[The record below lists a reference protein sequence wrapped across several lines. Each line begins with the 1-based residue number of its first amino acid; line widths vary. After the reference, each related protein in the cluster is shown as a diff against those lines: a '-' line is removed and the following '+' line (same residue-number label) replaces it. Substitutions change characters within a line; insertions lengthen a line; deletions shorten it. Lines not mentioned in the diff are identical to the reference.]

1 MPNMSSCAKVLLCAG
16 LWSFLCFGACASEDR
31 TPGFYAEG
39 GRAPHNDTS
48 SESLT
53 IGVVVPWTPRQSV
66 QGGAVSFYWDLFLS
80 QWRAPTLERSGHH
93 NYSQL
98 GALAG
103 WRYRF
108 DQGAS
113 PWFAEAGLGITMMN
127 DRYQTPE
134 RSFSTRFQFTE
145 QLGIGR
151 NFGAQGE
158 HELSLRLQHF
168 SNAGIRKPNPGENF
182 VRVRYLYRF

>member
-1 MPNMSSCAKVLLCAG
+1 MPNMSSCAKVLLLCAG
-16 LWSFLCFGACASEDR
+16 LWSLSLAASAAEDR
-31 TPGFYAEG
+31 MAGFYAEG

-48 SESLT
+48 TESLT
-53 IGVVVPWTPRQSV
+53 IGVVVPWTRRQSV

-80 QWRAPTLERSGHH
+80 QWRAPIFDRSGHH

-98 GALAG
+98 GAVAG

-108 DQGAS
+108 DHGAS
-113 PWFAEAGLGITMMN
+113 PWFAEAGLGLTMMN
-127 DRYQTPE
+127 DRYQTPD

-151 NFGAQGE
+151 SFGAQGE
-158 HELSLRLQHF
+158 HELSLRMQHF

>member
-1 MPNMSSCAKVLLCAG
+1 MPNMPSCAKALLLCAG
-16 LWSFLCFGACASEDR
+16 LWSLSLVASAAEDR
-31 TPGFYAEG
+31 RAGFYADG

-48 SESLT
+48 TEALT
-53 IGVVVPWTPRQSV
+53 IGVVLPWTPRQSV

-80 QWRAPTLERSGHH
+80 QWRALTFDRSGHH

-108 DQGAS
+108 DHGAS
-113 PWFAEAGLGITMMN
+113 PWFVEAGLGVTMMN
-127 DRYQTPE
+127 DRYQTPD

-151 NFGAQGE
+151 SFGIKGE

-182 VRVRYLYRF
+182 VRLRYLYRF

>member
-16 LWSFLCFGACASEDR
+16 LWSLSLAASAFEDR
-31 TPGFYAEG
+31 MTGFYAEG
-39 GRAPHNDTS
+39 GRASHGTTS
-48 SESLT
+48 TESLT
-53 IGVVVPWTPRQSV
+53 VGVIVPWTPRQSV

-80 QWRAPTLERSGHH
+80 QWRAPRLDRSGHH

-113 PWFAEAGLGITMMN
+113 PWFVEAGLGGTVMN
-127 DRYQTPE
+127 DRYQTPD
-134 RSFSTRFQFTE
+134 RRFSTRFSSPSSWRSAE
-145 QLGIGR
+145 LRRAGR
-151 NFGAQGE
+151 ARA
-158 HELSLRLQHF
+158 LARLQHF